1 MAANDNDQE
10 KKPATRGGLSS
21 LLKKK
26 DVTAKPIETDWVRVM
41 VYMLPEDHDFYKNF
55 YWFMKNKAGNSH
67 WGHKELQNHL
77 MELAKDK
84 YGNIPER
91 TDFEK
96 QIEEKKSKP
105 KIKK

>member
-1 MAANDNDQE
+1 
-10 KKPATRGGLSS
+10 
-21 LLKKK
+21 
-26 DVTAKPIETDWVRVM
+26 
-41 VYMLPEDHDFYKNF
+41 
-55 YWFMKNKAGNSH
+55 MKNKAGNSH

-105 KIKK
+105 KTKK